1 MTAMARAASIA
12 QSMQG
17 VSERT
22 RTLLTRRNIYYGVVG
37 VLVAINLYLLAQMFF
52 AWRAASSEN
61 EEALAQQRVSMT
73 TAEIAKKPLEGLDS
87 KLTAA
92 TTDADKFYESR
103 LPVSYSQVLSEL
115 GVLTRKQGVKLVRVQ
130 YAQAPVLESGKALT
144 EVRMDASLNGDYRPL
159 VLFMNSLERDKMF
172 FLISNVTLTGQQS
185 GVVGLRLRLTTYLRP
200 GTPGGQPEKI
210 ADKDD
215 KDSASSGEEAE
226 TR

>member
-1 MTAMARAASIA
+1 MTAMARAAAIA
-12 QSMQG
+12 QGMQG

-37 VLVAINLYLLAQMFF
+37 ILVAINLYLLAQMFF
-52 AWRAASSEN
+52 AWRAASSQN
-61 EEALAQQRVSMT
+61 EDALAQQRVSMT
-73 TAEIAKKPLEGLDS
+73 TAEIARKPLEGLDG

-92 TTDADKFYESR
+92 TADADKFYESR
-103 LPVSYSQVLSEL
+103 LPVSYSQVLTEL
-115 GVLTRKQGVKLVRVQ
+115 GVLTKKQGVKLVRVQ
-130 YAQAPVLESGKALT
+130 YAQASVLESGKALT

-210 ADKDD
+210 SDKDD
-215 KDSASSGEEAE
+215 KDSAGSGEEAE